1 MVSTE
6 PQTRPISSH
15 LPAVL
20 AGVAGILLAASGCAR
35 TRDGNNLQ
43 AWAMEYR
50 LRKACMPRPNHLHIL
65 RADLAAG
72 NIQPAVVLAADPDA
86 DGPAEA
92 ALTHPLQLA
101 HDPAVLAFINTNPW
115 DSFADADGKKD
126 RSWFEGQPVEI
137 LGLAASGGQMR
148 SLPQS
153 GPASIWLGGRER
165 VFMGECPAGLQVAEG
180 LAGFQPIVREGA
192 VVAAPGGPIH
202 PRTAMGVDPSGSVLW
217 LVVVDGRQAGTSE
230 GMTLRELGRVM
241 RRLGCWNAIN
251 MDGGGSSVMG
261 LADTDGRL
269 RIVNRPSDR
278 RSGVPR
284 IRPLPAILTLR
295 RSAP

>member
-35 TRDGNNLQ
+35 TRDGNHLQ
-43 AWAMEYR
+43 AWGMEYR

-65 RADLAAG
+65 RADLASG

-92 ALTHPLQLA
+92 TLTHPLQLA

-217 LVVVDGRQAGTSE
+217 LVGQQWGQVSIFDTKERLDPVAGGVDCSAAAAGLPPSTF
-230 GMTLRELGRVM
+230 RN
-241 RRLGCWNAIN
+241 RRTNACLPR
-251 MDGGGSSVMG
+251 SS
-261 LADTDGRL
+261 
-269 RIVNRPSDR
+269 SR
-278 RSGVPR
+278 RSPNRFTACAAAAYFSPGIPR
-284 IRPLPAILTLR
+284 WTSTSR
-295 RSAP
+295 